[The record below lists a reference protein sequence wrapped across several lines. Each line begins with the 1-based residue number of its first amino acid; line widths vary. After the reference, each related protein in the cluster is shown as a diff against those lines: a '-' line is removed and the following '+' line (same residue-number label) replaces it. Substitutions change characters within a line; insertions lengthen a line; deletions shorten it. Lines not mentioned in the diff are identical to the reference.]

1 MKRSHYLFVILLALI
16 LTAQVSAESGT
27 GWRDVKRE
35 GAGSTG
41 LGADER
47 ILSDKLDAV
56 LRMLKQNSALNPT
69 GRVNIQPT
77 AALLPPA
84 ELPGGSS
91 GPGRARLSVSIWEP
105 AFTPEP
111 SHLTVRFNDPYPL
124 LGDPVLTD
132 GHGGIFL
139 LPPRIP
145 EKGGRELLS
154 RDAHP
159 PGYEKRYPSKSF
171 FPLWGTEVAPFLR
184 SVVRPTFGLAEKSVT
199 TVFSSG
205 NRPFWKPVS
214 QERWILAL
222 IQQAKAEIRSFQ
234 DGLRAAGESEVTE
247 RQIAVLRRQIQQTK
261 ELYEEKAV
269 VERHEKSLEQARDLI
284 EMAKAMGPEMH
295 EKVKADMQAKVLDG
309 AEEHLRE
316 ALAAAAEARAEMEQY
331 ERKLLQALLT
341 REEVWT
347 EAGHS
352 IERKD
357 WDSLEELG
365 RRLEMDKFVFL
376 ADTGRTLS
384 ALESELAALPPAE
397 RKAAAYGFELPPW
410 NPLGTQRHVVAMP
423 FDPDRPSGLVSADS
437 KGARQLVSVDEDFF
451 AGTSLEVK
459 LLTVSWHER
468 SDVLY
473 HGKNGP
479 QREKTDK
486 PLLDAV
492 WESLDWPMLRGL
504 VD

>member
-1 MKRSHYLFVILLALI
+1 MLAVI

-35 GAGSTG
+35 GTGSTG

-47 ILSDKLDAV
+47 KLSDKLDAV
-56 LRMLKQNSALNPT
+56 LTMLQRNSALNPA

-84 ELPGGSS
+84 AGPAGSPG
-91 GPGRARLSVSIWEP
+91 PARARLSVSIWEP
-105 AFTPEP
+105 APKPEP
-111 SHLTVRFNDPYPL
+111 SVLTVWFNDPYHL

-132 GHGGIFL
+132 DRGGIFL
-139 LPPRIP
+139 LPPGIP
-145 EKGGRELLS
+145 KKGGRELLS

-159 PGYEKRYPSKSF
+159 PGYEERYPSESF
-171 FPLWGTEVAPFLR
+171 FPLWETEVAPFLR
-184 SVVRPTFGLAEKSVT
+184 SVVRPTFGLTEKSVT
-199 TVFSSG
+199 TLFSSG

-222 IQQAKAEIRSFQ
+222 IKRAEAEIRTFQ
-234 DGLRAAGESEVTE
+234 DGLRAAGESEGTE
-247 RQIAVLRRQIQQTK
+247 RHIAGLRRHIERTK
-261 ELYEEKAV
+261 ELFDEKAV

-295 EKVKADMQAKVLDG
+295 EKVEADMQTKVLDG
-309 AEEHLRE
+309 SEERLRE
-316 ALAAAAEARAEMEQY
+316 ALAAAAEARAEMERY
-331 ERKLLQALLT
+331 EQELLQALLT

-365 RRLEMDKFVFL
+365 RSLEMDKFVFL
-376 ADTGRTLS
+376 ADTGRALS
-384 ALESELAALPPAE
+384 ALENELAALSSAE
-397 RKAAAYGFELPPW
+397 RKAVAYGFELPPW

-423 FDPDRPSGLVSADS
+423 FDPARASGLVSADA
-437 KGARQLVSVDEDFF
+437 KGARQLVSVDGDFF
-451 AGTSLEVK
+451 AAGPSSEVK
-459 LLTVSWHER
+459 LLTVSYHER
-468 SDVLY
+468 SDILY
-473 HGKNGP
+473 QDKNGP
-479 QREKTDK
+479 RREKTGK

-504 VD
+504 AD